1 MEKTV
6 GKQSIRFEEAIHL
19 ISAASIAGKKEG
31 EGPLGKLFDKISA
44 DPCFGMET
52 WEKAESAMQRSAV
65 ETALEKAGMESKAVR
80 FLFGGDLLGQLIA
93 TSFGAEE
100 LGIPFFGLYGACS
113 TCGESLALAA
123 MTVAAGF
130 GDPVMAVTS
139 SHFGGAEKQFRFPLE
154 YGNQRPLSAT
164 WTVTGAGAFLL
175 SKKGGRVRIPEVTIG
190 KVVDYGV
197 KDSLNM
203 GACMAPA
210 AADTIERNLE
220 DLGREPEDYDRII
233 TGDLGYV
240 GKQIL
245 LDLLKGRGIDIKEQ
259 HMDCGI
265 EIFDRESQDTHS
277 GGSGCGCSAVT
288 LAALILPKLTSG
300 EETGAF
306 RADRRPSLHRELQ
319 RGPERAGH
327 RPWRGAGALLGGK
340 NMDYLNA
347 FWVGGLICAL
357 VQILLDRTKL
367 MPGRVMVMLVCSG
380 AVLGFLGIYEP
391 FRDFAGAGAGVPLL
405 GFGNTLYQGIRKA
418 VDEDGFLGLFM
429 GGFTASAVGIS
440 AALIFSYLAS
450 LIFQPKMKE

>member
-31 EGPLGKLFDKISA
+31 EGPLGRLFDKISA

-65 ETALEKAGMESKAVR
+65 ETALEKAEMESKAVR

-300 EETGAF
+300 EWKRVLFVPT
-306 RADRRPSLHRELQ
+306 
-319 RGPERAGH
+319 
-327 RPWRGAGALLGGK
+327 GALLSTVSYNEGQS
-340 NMDYLNA
+340 
-347 FWVGGLICAL
+347 V
-357 VQILLDRTKL
+357 
-367 MPGRVMVMLVCSG
+367 PGIAHGV
-380 AVLGFLGIYEP
+380 VLEHC
-391 FRDFAGAGAGVPLL
+391 
-405 GFGNTLYQGIRKA
+405 
-418 VDEDGFLGLFM
+418 
-429 GGFTASAVGIS
+429 
-440 AALIFSYLAS
+440 
-450 LIFQPKMKE
+450 

>member
-1 MEKTV
+1 MSGTVYLKIEKNVQIHSRIVSFKDIAQIVADDSALETKIRVLKLPPDTV
-6 GKQSIRFEEAIHL
+6 QGPGRYPISVMTLIELIQQEFPGIEVNNIGEADFILTLEKKKQPGGLYAWC
-19 ISAASIAGKKEG
+19 K
-31 EGPLGKLFDKISA
+31 
-44 DPCFGMET
+44 
-52 WEKAESAMQRSAV
+52 
-65 ETALEKAGMESKAVR
+65 TALVA
-80 FLFGGDLLGQLIA
+80 LIA
-93 TSFGAEE
+93 
-100 LGIPFFGLYGACS
+100 FFG
-113 TCGESLALAA
+113 
-123 MTVAAGF
+123 AAGF

-300 EETGAF
+300 EWKRVLFVPT
-306 RADRRPSLHRELQ
+306 
-319 RGPERAGH
+319 
-327 RPWRGAGALLGGK
+327 GALLSTVSYNEGQS
-340 NMDYLNA
+340 
-347 FWVGGLICAL
+347 V
-357 VQILLDRTKL
+357 
-367 MPGRVMVMLVCSG
+367 PGIAHGV
-380 AVLGFLGIYEP
+380 VLEHC
-391 FRDFAGAGAGVPLL
+391 
-405 GFGNTLYQGIRKA
+405 
-418 VDEDGFLGLFM
+418 
-429 GGFTASAVGIS
+429 
-440 AALIFSYLAS
+440 
-450 LIFQPKMKE
+450 